1 MSRVLIAGVGH
12 PDRGDDAVG
21 WLVADRLR
29 VLLAG
34 VDGVEVVTS
43 SADPSALLTLPGW
56 DRAEHLV
63 VIDAIVSGGPTGEVT
78 VRHGEGALT
87 APAAGGTHDLGLA
100 STLAL
105 ARALGRLPGS
115 VTVIGVEGARFGVG
129 EPPSPQ
135 ALAAVAQVTA
145 ELDEGVRGLVDRRTA
160 G

>member
-63 VIDAIVSGGPTGEVT
+63 VIDAVVTGGPVGEVT
-78 VRHGEGALT
+78 VRHGEVAVPT
-87 APAAGGTHDLGLA
+87 AGGTHDLGLA

-105 ARALGRLPGS
+105 ARALGRLPAS
-115 VTVIGVEGARFGVG
+115 VTVVGVEGARFGVG

-135 ALAAVAQVTA
+135 VLAAVAQVTA
-145 ELDEGVRGLVDRRTA
+145 ELDDGVRGLVA
-160 G
+160 GQPAG